1 MTSNT
6 PAAQTCGPR
15 SGRGCR
21 AKTSG
26 GGTGILP
33 VPHMIMIIA
42 VAAAVAPV
50 AAAAAAAS
58 MTYDAQ
64 QPHEAARSSAP
75 DVIPVAYAQGAPG
88 VYNHV
93 VINEID
99 TNPPGSDAANIAEW
113 VELYNPTS
121 ETVEMGGWQISSTTG
136 LRKAMTIPEGTSIKP
151 GQYMTYTYD
160 RIWFAD
166 VGETAE
172 LRDGGGTVIHSTPRI
187 TDTAGDSRSWQLT
200 YDGYSSGDSA
210 LDWRLHTS
218 TPGASNGKVPQAG
231 SVERLTVTLSAD
243 RESYS
248 FGQTAAISGT
258 VSERRY
264 IEKPFF
270 MTESVT
276 LEISGPGYSE
286 TVTLYPDDNLGFSTL
301 LVLQQ
306 VRGIQGGTYEVWAE
320 YSGASASASFEVGY
334 EETEGAVLQDDSI
347 TITADSATYTPGQEV
362 AVSGTIQRAVQFAT
376 FDFTVVGPG
385 SKTVSA
391 GSLAPINGKVG
402 TSFLLSAVNPAY
414 GTHTIH
420 ASYAGKT
427 ATASYEVVAEQR
439 ATERI
444 TITSDSPAYEPGQTA
459 VISGK
464 LNDIWTAALDLKI
477 VQTRQGSVPDSST
490 GSHAGFKRG
499 ESLPVA
505 GDGSFE
511 YIFHIP
517 NSTQRLGDYRVTVEG
532 GIGAAGTVIS
542 VVEDAGSFVAV
553 SGPLTITTD
562 KPAYEVNEPIMFA
575 GYATDA
581 YTGTT
586 TEYATTSVRIHI
598 TDSDGSPL
606 RSQLEVDD
614 VRRGFAGGMD
624 SALYEAISVPEE
636 SGRYTATINTLPSI
650 FGAGNYMAVATY
662 KGLTAAA
669 VFSIIDQYDIS
680 EPEITTDKEV
690 YGLGETVTVN
700 GALPGGGSQH
710 VSITLTKPDGSTIQ
724 GSAAVVGQHFSWEW
738 DAPNV
743 ERKHTL
749 KEGELRGSKMTVF
762 GAYKV
767 KVSTSGYSDILY
779 FKVSEDPLNDSLAKE
794 PLIVTT
800 SKALYKPGDDLEVSG
815 IVTLYEHGGEGLRA
829 PLRVAITVSQDSFP
843 YTKIYEA
850 WVYPDNGGEF
860 SSVFDLPIGVFK
872 EGSYKVS
879 ALYGPAKA
887 SVLFRMANDYVV
899 SSSDPLSM
907 SVSTD
912 AKTYHPGQTVTI
924 SGGPN
929 KIIFVE
935 NYKVSVY
942 KTTGQEIDCGT
953 AACGDHRG
961 PITTIRPGPTASFVH
976 HFAIPEGSGAE
987 GTYEVTAQSANWL
1000 ERTTFEVV
1008 EDEQQQPPPQEEE
1021 TAPPAPEVVITKH
1034 NRLPGSEFVID
1045 ARATDSLVFD
1055 NATVGARPVSVSGS
1069 MLTTAGEEQSVNLQ
1083 VLSDDGTCLIGP
1095 SVSCIISG
1103 STESR
1108 GGAYATVQLEDGTP
1122 LRVVYGG
1129 PDKRLEY
1136 FAIHTGAG
1144 QDYLPDVT
1152 WTVNVL
1158 KDEQV
1163 SRFYYKVAYMV
1174 DWP

>member
-6 PAAQTCGPR
+6 PAAQARGSR
-15 SGRGCR
+15 SRQDCR
-21 AKTSG
+21 AKTGGSG
-26 GGTGILP
+26 TRNPP
-33 VPHMIMIIA
+33 VPNMIMIMA
-42 VAAAVAPV
+42 VAAAMTL
-50 AAAAAAAS
+50 AAAAS
-58 MTYDAQ
+58 LAFDAQ
-64 QPHEAARSSAP
+64 EPHEAVRNTL
-75 DVIPVAYAQGAPG
+75 DVIPAAYAQGAPG
-88 VYNHV
+88 VSNHV

-121 ETVEMGGWQISSTTG
+121 EAVDMGGWQISSTTG
-136 LRKAMTIPEGTSIKP
+136 LRKAMTIPDGTSIKP

-166 VGETAE
+166 AGETAE

-187 TDTAGDSRSWQLT
+187 TDTADDSKSWQLT

-210 LDWRLHTS
+210 LDWRFHTS

-231 SVERLTVTLSAD
+231 STEQLTVTLSAD

-270 MTESVT
+270 STESVT

-286 TVTLYPDDNLGFSTL
+286 TVTLYPDANLGFSTL

-306 VRGIQGGTYEVWAE
+306 VRGIQGGTYEVSAE

-376 FDFTVVGPG
+376 FDFTVAGPG
-385 SKTVSA
+385 GQTVSA
-391 GSLAPINGKVG
+391 GSLAPINNRVG
-402 TSFLLSAVNPAY
+402 TSFLLSAVNPEY

-427 ATASYEVVAEQR
+427 ATASFEVVAEQR
-439 ATERI
+439 AAERI
-444 TITSDSPAYEPGQTA
+444 TITSDSPAYEPGQSA

-464 LNDIWTAALDLKI
+464 LNNIWTAALDLKI

-499 ESLPVA
+499 ESLQVA

-511 YIFHIP
+511 YTFHIP
-517 NSTQRLGDYRVTVEG
+517 NSTQRLGDYRVTVTG
-532 GIGAAGTVIS
+532 GIGAAGIVIS

-553 SGPLTITTD
+553 SGPLSITTD
-562 KPAYEVNEPIMFA
+562 SPAYEVNEPIVFA
-575 GYATDA
+575 GYATDV

-586 TEYATTSVRIHI
+586 TEYATTSIRIHI

-606 RSQLEVDD
+606 RSQLEGDD
-614 VRRGFAGGMD
+614 VRRGFAGGKD
-624 SALYEAISVPEE
+624 STTYEVIAVPEE
-636 SGRYTATINTLPSI
+636 SGRYTATMSALPSI
-650 FGAGNYMAVATY
+650 FAAGNYTAVAAY
-662 KGLTAAA
+662 KGLTATTE
-669 VFSIIDQYDIS
+669 FSIIDQYDIS
-680 EPEITTDKEV
+680 EPEIATDKEV

-700 GALPGGGSQH
+700 GALPGSGTQH
-710 VSITLTKPDGSTIQ
+710 VSITLTRPDGSTIQ
-724 GSAAVVGQHFSWEW
+724 GGAAVVGQHFSWEW
-738 DAPNV
+738 DAPKAD
-743 ERKHTL
+743 RKHTL

-762 GAYKV
+762 GAYKI

-829 PLRVAITVSQDSFP
+829 PLRVAITVGQDSFP

-860 SSVFDLPIGVFK
+860 SSVFDLPLGVFK

-899 SSSDPLSM
+899 GSSEPLSL

-912 AKTYHPGQTVTI
+912 AKTYRPGQTVTI

-942 KTTGQEIDCGT
+942 KTTGLEIDCGT
-953 AACGDHRG
+953 AACGDHRA
-961 PITTIRPGPTASFVH
+961 PITTIKPGPTASFVH

-987 GTYEVTAQSANWL
+987 GTYEVTAQSTNWL
-1000 ERTTFEVV
+1000 ERITFEVV
-1008 EDEQQQPPPQEEE
+1008 EDEQQQQQQPQEEE
-1021 TAPPAPEVVITKH
+1021 MAPPAPEVVITKH
-1034 NRLPGSEFVID
+1034 NRLPDSEFVID

-1055 NATVGARPVSVSGS
+1055 NVTVGARPVSVSGS
-1069 MLTTAGEEQSVNLQ
+1069 MVTTAGEEQSVNLQ
-1083 VLSDDGTCLIGP
+1083 VLSGDGTCLIGP
-1095 SVSCIISG
+1095 SESCMISG
-1103 STESR
+1103 PTESQ
-1108 GGAYATVQLEDGTP
+1108 GGAYATVHLEDGTP

-1163 SRFYYKVAYMV
+1163 SRFYYKVAYKV

>member
-1 MTSNT
+1 MTLNT
-6 PAAQTCGPR
+6 QAAQTCGSR
-15 SGRGCR
+15 SRRGCR

-26 GGTGILP
+26 SGARILP
-33 VPHMIMIIA
+33 PAPSMIMIMA
-42 VAAAVAPV
+42 VAATVALAATAVA
-50 AAAAAAAS
+50 AL
-58 MTYDAQ
+58 TYDAQ
-64 QPHEAARSSAP
+64 EPHEAIRETL
-75 DVIPVAYAQGAPG
+75 DVSRAAYAQGVAG
-88 VYNHV
+88 VAGHV

-99 TNPPGSDAANIAEW
+99 TNPPGSDTANVAEW

-121 ETVEMGGWQISSTTG
+121 EAVEIGGWQISSTTG

-151 GQYMTYTYD
+151 GQYLTYTYE

-172 LRDGGGTVIHSTPRI
+172 LRDGDGTVIHSTPRI
-187 TDTAGDSRSWQLT
+187 SDTADDSKSWQLL

-218 TPGASNGKVPQAG
+218 TPGSSNGKIPQAG
-231 SVERLTVTLSAD
+231 SAEQLTITLSTD

-248 FGQTAAISGT
+248 FGQTATINGA

-270 MTESVT
+270 TTESVT

-286 TVTLYPDDNLGFSTL
+286 TVTMYPDANLEFSTL
-301 LVLQQ
+301 LILQQ
-306 VRGIQGGTYEVWAE
+306 VRGIQGGTYELSAQ

-334 EETEGAVLQDDSI
+334 EEVEGAAPLDDSI
-347 TITADSATYTPGQEV
+347 TITVDSATYTPGQEV
-362 AVSGTIQRAVQFAT
+362 VVSGTVKRAVQFAT
-376 FDFTVVGPG
+376 FDVTVVGPDG
-385 SKTVSA
+385 SIIST
-391 GSLAPINGKVG
+391 GSLGPVNGRVG

-420 ASYAGKT
+420 ASYAGKS
-427 ATASYEVVAEQR
+427 ATASFEVVAEQR
-439 ATERI
+439 VSERI
-444 TITSDSPAYEPGQTA
+444 TLTSDSPAYEPGQSA

-464 LNDIWTAALDLKI
+464 INNVWAAALDLKI

-490 GSHAGFKRG
+490 GSHTGFKRG
-499 ESLPVA
+499 ELLHVA

-511 YIFHIP
+511 YTFHIP
-517 NSTQRLGDYRVTVEG
+517 NSTQRLGDYWVTVAG
-532 GIGAAGTVIS
+532 GGGTAGIVIS
-542 VVEDAGSFVAV
+542 VVEDADSFVAV
-553 SGPLTITTD
+553 SGPLTITTGS
-562 KPAYEVNEPIMFA
+562 PVYELNEPIVFT

-606 RSQLEVDD
+606 RSQLEGDD
-614 VRRGFAGGMD
+614 VRRGFGGGME
-624 SALYEAISVPEE
+624 STIYEAIAVPEE
-636 SGRYTATINTLPSI
+636 SGRYTATINALPSI
-650 FGAGNYMAVATY
+650 FGAGNYTAVATY
-662 KGLTAAA
+662 KGLTATTE
-669 VFSIIDQYDIS
+669 FSISDQYDIS

-700 GALPGGGSQH
+700 GALPGSGTKH
-710 VSITLTKPDGSTIQ
+710 VSITLTKPDGSTIHS
-724 GSAAVVGQHFSWEW
+724 SAPVVGQHFSWEW
-738 DAPNV
+738 DAPKA

-762 GAYKV
+762 GAYTIKI
-767 KVSTSGYSDILY
+767 STSSHNDIVY

-815 IVTLYEHGGEGLRA
+815 IVTLYEHGGDGLRA

-860 SSVFDLPIGVFK
+860 SSEFDLPLGVFK

-879 ALYGPAKA
+879 ALYGPAKT

-912 AKTYHPGQTVTI
+912 AETYHPGQTVTI

-929 KIIFVE
+929 KIIYVE
-935 NYKVSVY
+935 DYRVSVY

-961 PITTIRPGPTASFVH
+961 PVTKIKPGPTASFVH
-976 HFAIPEGSGAE
+976 HFTIPEGSGAV
-987 GTYEVTAQSANWL
+987 GTYEVTAQSTNWL
-1000 ERTTFEVV
+1000 ERITFEVV
-1008 EDEQQQPPPQEEE
+1008 EEPQQQPPPQEEE
-1021 TAPPAPEVVITKH
+1021 TSPPVPEVVITKH

-1045 ARATDSLVFD
+1045 ARATDSLVFGD
-1055 NATVGARPVSVSGS
+1055 VTLGARPVSVSGS
-1069 MLTTAGEEQSVNLQ
+1069 MITTAGEEQSVNLQ
-1083 VLSDDGTCLIGP
+1083 VLSEDGACLIGP
-1095 SVSCIISG
+1095 SESCMISG
-1103 STESR
+1103 STESQ

-1144 QDYLPDVT
+1144 EDYLPDMT

-1158 KDEQV
+1158 KDDQV
-1163 SRFYYKVAYMV
+1163 SRFYYKVAYKV
-1174 DWP
+1174 D